1 MLQNRYVRRILQLN
15 GLHMRG
21 RLRGKMGNFE
31 YSGVTFSGKSVSGVS
46 PARDVAELER
56 TLMGEGVL
64 LVEARTISIA
74 RPWRVALNGNRHET
88 SVSRYFRHLSTLVG
102 AGVPLSKALDGI
114 SDRAQGTAWKEIVAD
129 VAGRVRRGSSF
140 AEALSHHEGVFS
152 GIAIPMIAAGE
163 ASGNLG
169 NVLERVAAFREKWE
183 TVSRKVRGALVYPA
197 VVSVVAIAVVWIMLA
212 YVVPVFSQMFSSL
225 GAELPT
231 PTRILLSISDSART
245 WWWTIPVLLV
255 GVLLAYQ
262 AIKSNAEWRLRAA
275 KQGLRIPVVG
285 ELLAKTAIA
294 RVARTA
300 STLLENGVTLLPAL
314 RASAATAGNVAVE
327 RVFCDVA
334 DTVERGRP
342 LAESLANWED
352 MPALASQILSTG
364 EETANLGRMFA
375 KLADF
380 YESETDATVSVVTS
394 VIEPALVVIMGL
406 IVAGILIAL
415 YLPMF
420 EVLSHI
426 GA

>member
-1 MLQNRYVRRILQLN
+1 M
-15 GLHMRG
+15 
-21 RLRGKMGNFE
+21 GKFE
-31 YSGVTFSGKSVSGVS
+31 YNGVTFSGQSVSGEAM
-46 PARDVAELER
+46 ARNEVELEHVLR
-56 TLMGEGVL
+56 AEGIL
-64 LVEARTISIA
+64 LVDSHRRATGSTWQKLFVGKRYDTA
-74 RPWRVALNGNRHET
+74 
-88 SVSRYFRHLSTLVG
+88 VSRYFRHLSTLVG
-102 AGVPLSKALDGI
+102 AGVPLSKALDGLAE
-114 SDRAQGTAWKEIVAD
+114 RATGGDWKRVAVD
-129 VAGRVRRGSSF
+129 VANRVQRGSSL
-140 AEALSHHEGVFS
+140 ADALQTHKAIFS

-183 TVSRKVRGALVYPA
+183 TVSRKVRGALVYPI
-197 VVSVVAIAVVWIMLA
+197 VVSIVAVAVVWIMLA
-212 YVVPVFSQMFSSL
+212 YVVPVFSQMFVSL
-225 GAELPT
+225 GAELPA
-231 PTRILLSISDSART
+231 PTRVLLSISESAQI
-245 WWWTIPVLLV
+245 WWWTVPVLIA
-255 GVLLAYQ
+255 GFLLMYQ
-262 AIKSNAEWRLRAA
+262 AIKSNPVWRLHTAR
-275 KQGLRIPVVG
+275 QGLRLPLVG

-327 RVFCDVA
+327 RVFFDVA
-334 DTVERGRP
+334 DGVERGRP
-342 LAESLANWED
+342 LAESLANWKD

-364 EETANLGRMFA
+364 EETANLGRMFG

-380 YESETDATVSVVTS
+380 YESETDAAVSVVTS

>member
-1 MLQNRYVRRILQLN
+1 MTTFTYTGVRFN
-15 GLHMRG
+15 GQ
-21 RLRGKMGNFE
+21 
-31 YSGVTFSGKSVSGVS
+31 SVSGTAK
-46 PARDVAELER
+46 ARDEAALEGMLR
-56 TLMGEGVL
+56 SEGVL
-64 LVEARTISIA
+64 LLEATNKAVPPTWASVLSR
-74 RPWRVALNGNRHET
+74 NRHDT
-88 SVSRYFRHLSTLVG
+88 AVTRYFRHLSTLVG
-102 AGVPLSKALDGI
+102 AGVPLSRALDGL
-114 SDRAQGTAWKEIVAD
+114 SERAQGLTWRQIVLSVAD
-129 VAGRVRRGSSF
+129 RVRRGSSF
-140 AEALSHHEGVFS
+140 ADALEPHKATFS

-169 NVLERVAAFREKWE
+169 NVLERVASFREKWE
-183 TVSRKVRGALVYPA
+183 TVSRKVRGALVYPI

-212 YVVPVFSQMFSSL
+212 YVVPVFSQMFTSL

-231 PTRILLSISDSART
+231 ATRILLSISDSARI
-245 WWWTIPVLLV
+245 WWWTIPVFIA
-255 GVLLAYQ
+255 GVFLAYQ
-262 AIKSNAEWRLRAA
+262 AIKANTEWRLRAA
-275 KQGLRIPVVG
+275 RQGLRVPVVG
-285 ELLAKTAIA
+285 ELMAKTAIA

-327 RVFCDVA
+327 RVFLDVA

-342 LAESLANWED
+342 LAESLSNWND

-364 EETANLGRMFA
+364 EETANLGRMFG

-380 YESETDATVSVVTS
+380 YESETDAAVSVVTS
-394 VIEPALVVIMGL
+394 VIEPVLVVIMGL